1 MATTTTTNNSNNN
14 NSETNDVEQRIDS
27 INNDDHNE
35 NNVENDDNHCDMNSE
50 GGDDL
55 HCTQIIE
62 IDDDDD
68 HDDDFDDED
77 DDVPLVLLCQRYNN
91 RNASVRSTESSTLTT
106 TTTTTTT
113 SSSYNSSQST
123 NNHKNINN
131 NNNSGDI
138 CFICGTSLVGVKH
151 RIDHIKRCSKK
162 YAITGKDVRQEQEQ
176 EQQGQ
181 QEHEI
186 LMTTTTSSTIS
197 GNKIKNNPYSKKSG
211 EWHGDATKLL
221 DITSQSVPTGT
232 SVPTATTTTTTTSS
246 TSTARQQNHNQKQT
260 SLITDFFTMPA
271 RNLNN
276 VLMAA
281 SRRLSKETQITE
293 QGKQPNHTQPQLNQP
308 PRKRKFGGNSW
319 SSRNRYSKN
328 IGSCPSYKKIP
339 STDFVVDGFQ
349 YAKPL
354 SIVKLY
360 KKKTNGGVIHTIH
373 TCIMHTH
380 PPRYC
385 YCVLLSFLIYRSLT
399 KNYFLTHFHSGKQ
412 E

>member
-1 MATTTTTNNSNNN
+1 MIIIYQTYKQASKQDKTMVRSIRSCAECQTRFLSKGGIIYCKTCSNSNNNNNNNNN

-27 INNDDHNE
+27 IKNDDHNE

-55 HCTQIIE
+55 HCTQIVE
-62 IDDDDD
+62 IDDDD

-77 DDVPLVLLCQRYNN
+77 DDIPLVLLCQRYNN

-106 TTTTTTT
+106 STTTNTTT

-123 NNHKNINN
+123 NHKNINN

-162 YAITGKDVRQEQEQ
+162 YAITGKEVRQEQEQ

-181 QEHEI
+181 HEHEI
-186 LMTTTTSSTIS
+186 MTTTTSSTIS
-197 GNKIKNNPYSKKSG
+197 GNKIIKNNPYSKKSG

-221 DITSQSVPTGT
+221 DITSQSVPIGT
-232 SVPTATTTTTTTSS
+232 SVTATTTTTTSS
-246 TSTARQQNHNQKQT
+246 TSTARQQNNQKQS
-260 SLITDFFTMPA
+260 SLITDFFTMPV

-293 QGKQPNHTQPQLNQP
+293 QGKQQNHTRPQRNQQQGQNQQQPQQ
-308 PRKRKFGGNSW
+308 RKRKFGGNNSW

-339 STDFVVDGFQ
+339 STDFIVDGFQ

-354 SIVKLY
+354 STVKLY
-360 KKKTNGGVIHTIH
+360 G
-373 TCIMHTH
+373 
-380 PPRYC
+380 R
-385 YCVLLSFLIYRSLT
+385 
-399 KNYFLTHFHSGKQ
+399 
-412 E
+412 